1 VGERLG
7 VCSTARGVAL
17 GGAVEGSNA
26 AGIFARYA
34 LGFPGALASSA
45 VFARWARD
53 FSDSRKVLAIGA
65 AVGFALYAIAAGI
78 IVPASTFW
86 PASVINYAAFT
97 RVTGVPVQLVRGI
110 LACWISFSIW
120 AIWGQ
125 QLILEM
131 SSTRYT
137 RLLRRQFVWTLALLA
152 AILVAGWAL
161 TEFLGGIYKD
171 NVEQEARGDI
181 ELLVSHLAR
190 ETATVESMVKV
201 LAGSPSISSLVG
213 RGNTQDLVGV
223 KSFLDRAVD
232 ASGAR
237 AGFIL
242 NRDGAVLV
250 SSGDR
255 SAEPRGGNF
264 RELPYF
270 RRALAGEA
278 GDLFAS
284 DARDDSPIYFASYPV
299 HNDNGAVA
307 GVVVLEKSL
316 AVFEADLSE
325 FDRPYFFVDPS
336 GIVALTN
343 PPGDAV
349 PRAVAASR
357 RAEDAAA
364 WAP

>member
-7 VCSTARGVAL
+7 ICSTARGVAL

-255 SAEPRGGNF
+255 SAEPRGG
-264 RELPYF
+264 ELPGASIFSKGAGRRSRRSLCF
-270 RRALAGEA
+270 RRAG
-278 GDLFAS
+278 
-284 DARDDSPIYFASYPV
+284 
-299 HNDNGAVA
+299 
-307 GVVVLEKSL
+307 
-316 AVFEADLSE
+316 
-325 FDRPYFFVDPS
+325 
-336 GIVALTN
+336 
-343 PPGDAV
+343 
-349 PRAVAASR
+349 
-357 RAEDAAA
+357 
-364 WAP
+364 